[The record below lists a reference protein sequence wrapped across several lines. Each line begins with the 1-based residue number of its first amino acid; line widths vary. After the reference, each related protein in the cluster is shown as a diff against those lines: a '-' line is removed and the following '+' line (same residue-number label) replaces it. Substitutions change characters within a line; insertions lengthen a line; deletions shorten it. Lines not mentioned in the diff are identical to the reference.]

1 MYFSNALIE
10 NYTQLRVEINQKN
23 INEYPN
29 KMEIKTL
36 CTALYL
42 FLISLSSTAQDIIE
56 WLPDYR
62 LKLSDFQSKST
73 QIGNVNHYSISPASR
88 MDFSFSM
95 SSYEFMLTKNFNS
108 KVSTTFTRSASVL
121 IAPDNELAQ
130 DLLKFA
136 QLNFDL
142 TELYARKYRK
152 KLFESKG
159 VLSDVNFFQEAYKGI
174 EQEYNERV
182 AEFGKLTNVGQA
194 DIRIE
199 EAQVQ
204 VLKEIDEL
212 SEFCKSC
219 KPKRKKK

>member
-1 MYFSNALIE
+1 M
-10 NYTQLRVEINQKN
+10 Q
-23 INEYPN
+23 
-29 KMEIKTL
+29 
-36 CTALYL
+36 YL
-42 FLISLSSTAQDIIE
+42 FLISLSSTAQDVIE
-56 WLPDYR
+56 WSPDYK

-73 QIGNVNHYSISPASR
+73 QIGNVNHYSILPASH
-88 MDFSFSM
+88 MDFSFYM

-108 KVSTTFTRSASVL
+108 KVSTTFTQSASVL

-159 VLSDVNFFQEAYKGI
+159 VLSNVNFFQEAYKGI
-174 EQEYNERV
+174 EQEYNEKV
-182 AEFGKLTNVGQA
+182 AELGKLTNVGQA
-194 DIRIE
+194 NIRIE
-199 EAQVQ
+199 EAQIQ

-212 SEFCKSC
+212 FEFCKSC